1 MPLYGVIII
10 GDFLEGEAEVVAD
23 TPLAAAKDAVADMLE
38 EEGDLTGMGK
48 FWLRSDVVSL
58 SEPGEDFQW
67 LWDNDRADAATAAG
81 DVGVFH
87 ALVDRGDVSDDEQW
101 IDASV
106 SNARSATGAN
116 A

>member
-38 EEGDLTGMGK
+38 EEGDLTRIGK
-48 FWLRSDVVSL
+48 FWLRSDAASL
-58 SEPGEDFQW
+58 IEPGEDFRR
-67 LWDNDRADAATAAG
+67 LWNNARATAAAAAFA
-81 DVGVFH
+81 FH
-87 ALVDRGDVSDDEQW
+87 ALVHRGDVSDDEQW

-106 SNARSATGAN
+106 SGAPSATGAN